1 MAHPLNTSNQLRWC
15 ATAWLGMAATAL
27 VLTAVPVASL
37 AQVSATALATQSS
50 SERGVTVKVTPQA
63 MGSPEGR
70 WAFAVVL
77 DTHSADIN
85 DDLVQ
90 SASLITND
98 GRTVK
103 PISWTGAPPGGHH
116 REGVL
121 AFEVPFPRPAAV
133 ELRIV
138 RPGEAA
144 PRTFRWQP

>member
-1 MAHPLNTSNQLRWC
+1 MTHPLNTPKKLRWC
-15 ATAWLGMAATAL
+15 PTAWLGMAATAL
-27 VLTAVPVASL
+27 VLAAVPVASL

-70 WAFAVVL
+70 WTFAVVL
-77 DTHSADIN
+77 DTHSADLS

-90 SASLITND
+90 SASLITNE
-98 GRTVK
+98 GRTIK

-121 AFEVPFPRPAAV
+121 AFDVAAPQPRTI
-133 ELRIV
+133 ELRIE
-138 RPGEAA
+138 RPGESSA
-144 PRTFRWQP
+144 RSFRWEF

>member
-1 MAHPLNTSNQLRWC
+1 MTHPLNTPKKLRWC
-15 ATAWLGMAATAL
+15 ATAWLGMAAIAL

-70 WAFAVVL
+70 WTFAVVL

-98 GRTVK
+98 GRTIK
-103 PISWTGAPPGGHH
+103 PGSWTGAPPGGHH

-121 AFEVPFPRPAAV
+121 AFDVPAPQPRTI
-133 ELRIV
+133 ELRIE
-138 RPGEAA
+138 RPGESSA
-144 PRTFRWQP
+144 RSFRWEF